1 MGGIWGQTR
10 CSGDRAFDPPGLTEP
25 RSAGR
30 GRLRHEDIG
39 TGTSPRYGDR
49 HGVTVIR
56 ITGLFM
62 TVLWSRYVQCLYFFE
77 EA

>member
-1 MGGIWGQTR
+1 MKRSTPNFQWA
-10 CSGDRAFDPPGLTEP
+10 DRKGAWW
-25 RSAGR
+25 R
-30 GRLRHEDIG
+30 G
-39 TGTSPRYGDR
+39 YGDR
-49 HGVTVIR
+49 HGVTVIC